1 MKRLLWALLLSL
13 LLIPT
18 ATFADSLRFGLSV
31 NNGGGD
37 NFGFIQQSGGII
49 MGGIGGTPLGF
60 FDSIP
65 GYSPGDYFGGDVP
78 IFFSGGAAT
87 IGGTTYDVF
96 WSGELFVST
105 FTFPTNGKDFRVP
118 VFVGFSAN
126 GEIHDTGELI
136 SAGGGADGYISFFVG
151 IDGLYHPGSDFVPTP
166 EPNTLALVGTG
177 MMSIFGINR
186 VRKLQ
191 RRIEKSKP

>member
-18 ATFADSLRFGLSV
+18 ATFADSVRFGLSV
-31 NNGGGD
+31 NTGGGD

-49 MGGIGGTPLGF
+49 MGGLGGTPLGF
-60 FDSIP
+60 FDSSP
-65 GYSPGDYFGGDVP
+65 GYRPGDPFGGDVP

-96 WSGELFVST
+96 WSGGVFVST

-118 VFVGFSAN
+118 VTVGFSAN
-126 GEIHDTGELI
+126 GTILDTGELI
-136 SAGGGADGYISFFVG
+136 SAGGAANGYISFFVG
-151 IDGLYHPGSDFVPTP
+151 IDGLYYPGSDFVPVP

-177 MMSIFGINR
+177 MMSIVGINR
-186 VRKLQ
+186 VRKHE
-191 RRIEKSKP
+191 RRMEKRKP